1 MSSSL
6 LFSRNTKVFLEKV
19 ETGGNSVWEV
29 PVLDGF
35 SFSQAQNSSEVTL
48 NEAIDAN
55 GKSKRSR
62 RLFNDSYAPAEWSL
76 STYIRPFA
84 SVPGA
89 TDGWQVA
96 DGDAD
101 VHAVE
106 ELLWASLVGKPTF
119 TKASGST
126 AGGNLVQAAWSK
138 GITNQTNAA
147 GGMVISFA
155 DSDIPDLGTFNIYF
169 VTSNDSLN
177 KVYKVTDCCVNDASI
192 DFDIDGIASINWS
205 GFGSEIVDQGA
216 TVPTATIKE
225 KVTDTTNYIRN
236 RLTSMTLKTV
246 DNHLDTNN
254 VTTGA
259 TEDYQTVL
267 TGGSI
272 SFNNNLTFLT
282 PEFLGKINKPIG
294 HVVGARSISG
304 SFTCYLDTGT
314 HTGKRNVADLFKNL
328 IEADTVV
335 TNSFD
340 MDISIGGT
348 SGNRVEVSLPR
359 CHLEV
364 PSHSVEDV
372 IALEVNF
379 HALASSLDP
388 TADTGTAADNMEA
401 KLVYKV

>member
-84 SVPGA
+84 A
-89 TDGWQVA
+89 TAGTSGGWQVA

-138 GITNQTNAA
+138 GITNETT
-147 GGMVISFA
+147 GMTISFE

-169 VTSNDSLN
+169 VTANAGTN
-177 KVYKVTDCCVNDASI
+177 QVYKVTGCCVNDASL

-205 GFGSEIVDQGA
+205 GFGSDIVDEGT
-216 TVPTATIKE
+216 TVPTATITE
-225 KVTDTTNYIRN
+225 KTSDTTNYIRN

-246 DNHLDTNN
+246 DGHLDSANT
-254 VTTGA
+254 TTGA

-272 SFNNNLTFLT
+272 TFSNNLTFLT
-282 PEFLGKINKPIG
+282 PEFLGKINKPVG
-294 HVVGARSISG
+294 HVVGARNISG

-314 HTGKRNVADLFKNL
+314 HTGKRNVAQLFKNL

-348 SGNRVEVSLPR
+348 SGNRVELSLPK

-364 PSHSVEDV
+364 PTHSVDDV

-388 TADTGTAADNMEA
+388 TADSGTAADNMEA